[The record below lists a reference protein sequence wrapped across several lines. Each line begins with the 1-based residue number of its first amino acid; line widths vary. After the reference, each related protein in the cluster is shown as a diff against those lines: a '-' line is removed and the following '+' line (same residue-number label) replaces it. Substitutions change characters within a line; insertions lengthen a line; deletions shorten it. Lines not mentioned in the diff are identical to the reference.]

1 MLLNL
6 SHVNSIQEHLVSEKE
21 SHLIYSNEGLFEIKG
36 DKIYKKKIVDE
47 NTEKNKIDN
56 HEIILDK
63 SRIKNTYTVSQIP
76 YNHIFKKMLIKTYSL
91 RDKSRIKLI
100 IEMNEDKIEDI
111 YLSTQE
117 LLLTHSLKEDILT
130 FLSVLK

>member
-1 MLLNL
+1 M
-6 SHVNSIQEHLVSEKE
+6 
-21 SHLIYSNEGLFEIKG
+21 FEIKG
-36 DKIYKKKIVDE
+36 DKIYKKKIIDE
-47 NTEKNKIDN
+47 NIEKNKIDN

-63 SRIKNTYTVSQIP
+63 SRIKNTYIVSQIP

-100 IEMNEDKIEDI
+100 IEMSEDKIEDI
-111 YLSTQE
+111 YLLTQE